1 MGDMGDMGGSG
12 ASMSREDV
20 VAILCRLFAILLV
33 VAAVR
38 EITQAALLTTMDRSI
53 LVPAAALSVPLL
65 LAAGLLWKFPLVVAR
80 KLLPVMR
87 TGSPALDPRS
97 RTTLELALTAIGF
110 WVLAMGIVDISYW
123 INLLWLT
130 HGSDASLDF
139 DPTMKANLV
148 ATGVEVALGLW
159 LVFGSRGLSAMALR
173 LRYAGSGSAG
183 SSQ

>member
-1 MGDMGDMGGSG
+1 MDNRGGT
-12 ASMSREDV
+12 SMSREDI
-20 VAILCRLFAILLV
+20 VAILCRLFAVLLV
-33 VAAVR
+33 IAAVR
-38 EITQAALLTTMDRSI
+38 EIAQAVLLTSSDRSI

-110 WVLAMGIVDISYW
+110 WVLAMGIVDLTYW
-123 INLLWLT
+123 VNLLWLA
-130 HGSDASLDF
+130 HGTDASLAPA
-139 DPTMKANLV
+139 PTMQANLV

-173 LRYAGSGSAG
+173 LRYAGSGSTG
-183 SSQ
+183 SPQ